1 MFIEM
6 NVAGL
11 TIDPF
16 TNMPIIILKDKEN
29 ENTVPI
35 WIGLIEASA
44 IATELEQV
52 ELSRPMTHDLIKAM
66 LNDLDVKIDRIEVK
80 DLKENTFYASI
91 FLQRD
96 SKTLEIDSRPSDAIA
111 LALRTGAAIMVS
123 EEVISKAQELELQDK
138 SKLIDVQKT
147 KIDDK
152 EKDKWLELLE
162 SLSPEDF
169 GKYKM

>member
-29 ENTVPI
+29 INTVPI

-44 IATELEQV
+44 IATELEHV
-52 ELSRPMTHDLIKAM
+52 ELSRPMTHDLIKVI
-66 LNDLDVKIDRIEVK
+66 LNDLDVKIDRVEVK

-91 FLQRD
+91 FLLRET
-96 SKTLEIDSRPSDAIA
+96 KILEIDSRPSDAIA
-111 LALRTGAAIMVS
+111 LALRTGAAIMVA

-138 SKLIDVQKT
+138 SKVVDVQKN